1 MVPEATAAGKLYV
14 SAENTQLDNTFGGGQ
29 IVEVIVSD
37 SIQSEPNVTLDNYKI
52 RMTLAQDG
60 KWYGYIGDNTH
71 IRILDSKVISPGIGM
86 DYGEFC
92 ANTTPQS
99 VLGIDI
105 SQTRGVAIPYSYD
118 GTGSS
123 TNGVTAS
130 QICQG
135 GSFDSKRVNNVL
147 LNPPALVTTPTLG
160 NIGLQNNVWPFIQL
174 FDFSSSQGE
183 IILEQTGLDEIVILN
198 YDVEDN
204 WIEVLNIPR
213 HFFLGEDFKLSIN
226 NVYLNID
233 PTSRDV
239 WTFDSIEKTYYY
251 RFFDNI
257 GSFSGSQNFRFK
269 DSDSNAKLIEENIAI
284 TCKEY
289 ITYLGCMKSQS
300 NGFQNINNVNSIPL
314 TFFTMRETEKNSH
327 MFTTV
332 DDNGKSSAIMSNK
345 IPLESVG
352 MRILLLFT
360 IQDYDYN
367 IQGSQVNLPNIPS
380 SLTIDEDKGICL
392 DVEPFKE
399 LMLNGY
405 VFRFTTANPELNFST
420 SEGFV
425 YCSEEYPQFQLP
437 NNFSGVI
444 EYTVTLEKNYD
455 NVIQPKK
462 ITVTVLPINDAPVIA
477 SATASNSV
485 NEDSIVSIKLDGTD
499 IEGYSLKYVFTT
511 NPLNGKISG
520 TSPNITYTPNPNFNG
535 QDVFAY
541 KVNDG
546 LLDSIEQKITITVNP
561 VNDIPIA
568 KAGTDKSVDVN
579 SIVSLDGSSSDIDA
593 DAITY
598 SWIQTAGY
606 PVTLTDSKIIN
617 PKFTA
622 PTTNGQLTFML
633 TVSDGKAT
641 SNPAVVSV
649 FVGSTVPVPVPPP
662 SPTKIV
668 ATPANGAINL
678 KWSPPAKDGGS
689 PIIDY
694 VIEYKSAADTSW
706 KTFADGKSTNTQTT
720 ITGLK
725 NDVKYQFVISAVN
738 SVGSGEKSTP
748 SNAIPKSITPPPAPD
763 PKVLADEKKAAEK
776 KALEEKKAAD
786 KKAADKKAA
795 EKKAADKK
803 AAEKK
808 AADKKAADKKAAD
821 AKKAAPKK

>member
-1 MVPEATAAGKLYV
+1 MKFLILTALVFSIFAISLGTMVPEAAASDNLYV
-14 SAENTQLDNTFGGGQ
+14 SAEYATFENHFGKDQ
-29 IVEVIVSD
+29 IVEVIVSN
-37 SIQSEPNVTLDNYKI
+37 SPQSEPSVLIDSNYKL
-52 RMTLAQDG
+52 RMALAQDG
-60 KWYGYIGDNTH
+60 KWYGYFGDQV
-71 IRILDSKVISPGIGM
+71 RIQKLDSQVISPGIGM
-86 DYGEFC
+86 DFGEFC

-105 SQTRGVAIPYSYD
+105 SKTKGVAIPYSYN

-123 TNGVTAS
+123 TNGGTLS

-135 GSFDSKRVNNVL
+135 GSFDSNRVSNVL
-147 LNPPALVTTPTLG
+147 LNSPTLVTAPTLG

-174 FDFSSSQGE
+174 IDMSSQD
-183 IILEQTGLDEIVILN
+183 ITIVLEQPGLDESVELSYDPRKNTFNSPIKNHIFVLNPITVDEAENFRGNAIVCFNDEQLKQLLN
-198 YDVEDN
+198 YE
-204 WIEVLNIPR
+204 
-213 HFFLGEDFKLSIN
+213 
-226 NVYLNID
+226 
-233 PTSRDV
+233 
-239 WTFDSIEKTYYY
+239 
-251 RFFDNI
+251 
-257 GSFSGSQNFRFK
+257 FRF
-269 DSDSNAKLIEENIAI
+269 
-284 TCKEY
+284 Y
-289 ITYLGCMKSQS
+289 
-300 NGFQNINNVNSIPL
+300 
-314 TFFTMRETEKNSH
+314 
-327 MFTTV
+327 FTT
-332 DDNGKSSAIMSNK
+332 
-345 IPLESVG
+345 
-352 MRILLLFT
+352 
-360 IQDYDYN
+360 
-367 IQGSQVNLPNIPS
+367 NL
-380 SLTIDEDKGICL
+380 G
-392 DVEPFKE
+392 
-399 LMLNGY
+399 
-405 VFRFTTANPELNFST
+405 LNFSIDQQKYNDNKGCVVIT
-420 SEGFV
+420 SAD
-425 YCSEEYPQFQLP
+425 
-437 NNFSGVI
+437 FSGVV
-444 EYTVTLEKNYD
+444 EYTVRVGHRNMESYTLPEKFKL
-455 NVIQPKK
+455 VI
-462 ITVTVLPINDAPVIA
+462 LPVNDAPIMT

-485 NEDSIVSIKLDGTD
+485 NEDSTVSMKLDGTD
-499 IEGYSLKYVFTT
+499 IDGDSLKYVFTT
-511 NPLNGKISG
+511 NPSNGKISG
-520 TSPNITYTPNPNFNG
+520 TSLNITYTPNPNFNG

-541 KVNDG
+541 NVNDG
-546 LLDSIEQKITITVNP
+546 FLDSSEQKITITVNP

-568 KAGTDKSVDVN
+568 KAGTDQSVDVN

-606 PVTLTDSKIIN
+606 PVTLTSSTILN

-808 AADKKAADKKAAD
+808 AADKKAAD

>member
-1 MVPEATAAGKLYV
+1 MVPEAAAAGNLYV
-14 SAENTQLDNTFGGGQ
+14 SVENAQFQNSFGGGQ
-29 IVEVIVSD
+29 IVEVIVSN
-37 SIQSEPNVTLDNYKI
+37 SIQSEPSVLVDGNKF
-52 RMTLAQDG
+52 RMALAQDG
-60 KWYGYIGDNTH
+60 KWYGYFGNYDAI
-71 IRILDSKVISPGIGM
+71 IKLDSKVISPGIGM
-86 DYGEFC
+86 DFGEFC

-105 SQTRGVAIPYSYD
+105 SKTKGVAIPYSYD

-123 TNGVTAS
+123 TNGGQIVNGGTQF

-147 LNPPALVTTPTLG
+147 LNPPALVTAPTLG

-174 FDFSSSQGE
+174 TDISQGGLE
-183 IILEQTGLDEIVILN
+183 IVLEQPGPNEIVRVDEYRN
-198 YDVEDN
+198 DYEDYDGIARAISVIPKDVWNDEDVKLLYEN
-204 WIEVLNIPR
+204 
-213 HFFLGEDFKLSIN
+213 FFF
-226 NVYLNID
+226 NID
-233 PTSRDV
+233 PTSSDV
-239 WTFDSIEKTYYY
+239 WTFDSISGYHYY
-251 RFFDNI
+251 RLFDST
-257 GSFSGSQNFRFK
+257 GSFSNSDNFKFK
-269 DSDSNAKLIEENIAI
+269 SDREAI
-284 TCKEY
+284 SCSTKIGEPCF
-289 ITYLGCMKSQS
+289 KSQS
-300 NGFQNINNVNSIPL
+300 NTFQKLDNVKSIPL
-314 TFFTMRETEKNSH
+314 TFVTTSETEKNSSI
-327 MFTTV
+327 FTTI
-332 DDNGKSSAIMSNK
+332 DNSGKSSAIY
-345 IPLESVG
+345 SVAKTTWASFQFFNSG
-352 MRILLLFT
+352 ASPT
-360 IQDYDYN
+360 ISSDIN
-367 IQGSQVNLPNIPS
+367 PS
-380 SLTIDEDKGICL
+380 L
-392 DVEPFKE
+392 V
-399 LMLNGY
+399 
-405 VFRFTTANPELNFST
+405 
-420 SEGFV
+420 
-425 YCSEEYPQFQLP
+425 
-437 NNFSGVI
+437 
-444 EYTVTLEKNYD
+444 
-455 NVIQPKK
+455 
-462 ITVTVLPINDAPVIA
+462 NDAPIVA

-485 NEDSIVSIKLDGTD
+485 NEDSTVSMKLDGTD
-499 IEGYSLKYVFTT
+499 IDSDSLKYVFTT
-511 NPLNGKISG
+511 NPSNGKISG

-546 LLDSIEQKITITVNP
+546 FLDSSEQKITITVNP

-568 KAGTDKSVDVN
+568 KAGTDQSVDVN

-606 PVTLTDSKIIN
+606 PVTLTSSTILN

-763 PKVLADEKKAAEK
+763 PKVLADEKKAADK
-776 KALEEKKAAD
+776 KAADKKIADKKIADKKAAD

-795 EKKAADKK
+795 E
-803 AAEKK
+803 
-808 AADKKAADKKAAD
+808 
-821 AKKAAPKK
+821 AK

>member
-174 FDFSSSQGE
+174 FDFSSSSGE
-183 IILEQTGLDEIVILN
+183 IILEQTGLYEIVILN

-204 WIEVLNIPR
+204 WGESFNIPR

-284 TCKEY
+284 TCKDA

-352 MRILLLFT
+352 KTITLLFT

-444 EYTVTLEKNYD
+444 EYTVTLEKYGG

-622 PTTNGQLTFML
+622 PSEEERITFML
-633 TVSDGKAT
+633 TVSDGTAT
-641 SNPAVVSV
+641 SNPNVINIY
-649 FVGSTVPVPVPPP
+649 VGMQVPEPTVPPAPTSLTSTVSSNSV
-662 SPTKIV
+662 TL
-668 ATPANGAINL
+668 AWANQD
-678 KWSPPAKDGGS
+678 DGGS
-689 PIIDY
+689 PITDY
-694 VIEYKSAADTSW
+694 VLEYKTSDETEW
-706 KTFADGKSTNTQTT
+706 TVYQDGVDDSTSMLVTD
-720 ITGLK
+720 IK
-725 NDVKYQFVISAVN
+725 NSVEYDFRIHAIN
-738 SVGSGEKSTP
+738 SVGKSELSQVISTSTSEQIFEPQDTTEPDAELTQETQRLESKKQQIHEKIKEIKKLLTL
-748 SNAIPKSITPPPAPD
+748 IKSRS
-763 PKVLADEKKAAEK
+763 
-776 KALEEKKAAD
+776 
-786 KKAADKKAA
+786 
-795 EKKAADKK
+795 
-803 AAEKK
+803 
-808 AADKKAADKKAAD
+808 
-821 AKKAAPKK
+821 